1 MDKDIGVG
9 PLGSVVACCLFSVL
23 FTVTAACGDDEGSD
37 ATVGASE
44 DGELTTSG
52 PGSTGSTGPGSSTG
66 PEGSTG
72 PEASSGGTTS
82 PADDTSTSSGSSE
95 ETAIPEVFFPEVLA
109 IFEAE
114 CFCHRSPMPSGMLD
128 LNDDMAYDS
137 LVGVPSVQVP
147 EVNLVTPGDPGNS
160 YLYLK
165 LIGEQTS
172 VGGGGTRMPQGGG
185 MLPEDQID
193 LVRYWILGGAQ
204 P

>member
-1 MDKDIGVG
+1 MDKNIGVG
-9 PLGSVVACCLFSVL
+9 SRGPVVACGLFSVL

-37 ATVGASE
+37 ATAGASE
-44 DGELTTSG
+44 AGELTTSG
-52 PGSTGSTGPGSSTG
+52 PGSSTGPGTSTG

-72 PEASSGGTTS
+72 PDASSSGGTTS
-82 PADDTSTSSGSSE
+82 AVDESTTSGSSE

-109 IFEAE
+109 IFQVE

-137 LVGVPSVQVP
+137 LVDVPSVQVP
-147 EVNLVTPGDPGNS
+147 EVNRVTPGDPDNS

-165 LIGEQTS
+165 LIGEQAS

-185 MLPEDQID
+185 MLPDDQID
-193 LVRYWILGGAQ
+193 LVRHWILGGAQ